1 MLQKMRR
8 NFFFIGLWSISNL
21 LGACGMIISGQ
32 VAENDTK
39 K

>member
-1 MLQKMRR
+1 MQTNETEL
-8 NFFFIGLWSISNL
+8 FFIGLWSISNL